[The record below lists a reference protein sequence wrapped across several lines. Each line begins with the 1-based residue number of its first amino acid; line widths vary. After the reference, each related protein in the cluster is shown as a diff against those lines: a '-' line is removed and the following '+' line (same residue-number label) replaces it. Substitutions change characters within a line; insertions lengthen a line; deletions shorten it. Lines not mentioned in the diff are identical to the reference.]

1 MILLKNKIYKIPII
15 IIIFISFTP
24 LSLISKSVEAAIVG
38 SQMISTNGR
47 SYLNREINEK
57 KIRKMLENKIVVE
70 KFKSYGLS
78 DEELATKL
86 KSMSDEHIH
95 QLAALSDRIPAG
107 GNGAAAAAVIVL
119 VVFVI
124 AIILLIVL
132 RRI

>member
-70 KFKSYGLS
+70 KLKSYGLS
-78 DEELATKL
+78 DEELQLLLQHHYPLREFGQKEPPT
-86 KSMSDEHIH
+86 DEY
-95 QLAALSDRIPAG
+95 
-107 GNGAAAAAVIVL
+107 V
-119 VVFVI
+119 
-124 AIILLIVL
+124 
-132 RRI
+132 RRSCFLTL